1 MITER
6 FLICPWSAGVSLKIC
21 AFSSVMYVPA
31 HGWRSRDARSRV
43 GFMEGSLRP
52 SDSLAGPVSG
62 RGSQTHH
69 TARPRPCW
77 RCVCQRQRHDTL
89 RTTDNRT
96 LRPNIVTEHH
106 MTVYAEYTAI
116 SDRARQDPN
125 LEEGSR

>member
-1 MITER
+1 MGLLKVLQNMITER

-69 TARPRPCW
+69 AARP
-77 RCVCQRQRHDTL
+77 RHDTL